1 MTPTLRLSIHHLPI
15 GSYMSYVNRVERNV
29 MHSDIFD
36 KINELYD
43 KRRQTELGGGDERI
57 KKQHAK
63 GKLTARERIDYLL
76 DKDTFIELNP
86 FMEHRGTDFGMNN
99 NDAKGEGVVTG
110 FGKINGRPIYLF
122 SQDFTVYGGA
132 LGEMHGKKIA
142 NVMDLAAKNGVP
154 FIGLNDSGGARI
166 QEGVSSLDGY
176 GHVFYRNSIYSG
188 VIPQISVI
196 MGPNAGGAVY
206 SPAITDF
213 VIMVEETSQMFI
225 TGPKVIE
232 TVTGEKISTEDLGGA
247 HIHNAKSGN
256 AHMKAESEE
265 KALDAV
271 RELLTYLPLNHKVKP
286 PTVDCEQTEDI
297 RPDLTDIVPFNP
309 TKSYDVKLIIEQ
321 VVDVDSFFEIHKDFA
336 KNIVVGFARINGQT
350 VGLIC
355 NQPKYLAGGL
365 DIDSSDKAARFIRF
379 CDAFRIPLITFED
392 VTGFFAGI
400 KQEHG
405 GIIRH
410 GAKILYA
417 YSEATVPK
425 ITMITRK
432 AYGGAYVALNSKS
445 IGADIVYAWPNAE
458 IAVMGPEGAANIIFA
473 KEIADS
479 ENPEETR
486 QEKIDIY
493 REKFANPYIAAGLGM
508 VDDVID
514 PRETRIKL
522 MQALDM
528 LKNKEEDRPKKKHG
542 NIPL

>member
-1 MTPTLRLSIHHLPI
+1 M
-15 GSYMSYVNRVERNV
+15 
-29 MHSDIFD
+29 DIFD
-36 KINELYD
+36 KISELYD
-43 KRRQTELGGGDERI
+43 KRRESELGGGDERI
-57 KKQHAK
+57 EKQHAK

-76 DKDTFIELNP
+76 DEGSFVELNP
-86 FMEHRGTDFGMNN
+86 FIEHRSTDFGMDNN
-99 NDAKGEGVVTG
+99 TVKGEGVVTG
-110 FGKINGRPIYLF
+110 YGKINGRPVYLF
-122 SQDFTVYGGA
+122 AQDFTVYGGA

-142 NVMDLAAKNGVP
+142 AVMDLAAKNGFP

-176 GHVFYRNSIYSG
+176 GQVFYRNAIYSG

-196 MGPNAGGAVY
+196 MGPSAGGAVY

-213 VIMVEETSQMFI
+213 VIMVEKTSQMFI

-256 AHMKAESEE
+256 SHKKVKSEE
-265 KALDAV
+265 EALDAV
-271 RELLTYLPLNHKVKP
+271 RTLITYLPANNKEKP
-286 PTVDCEQTEDI
+286 PVAEIESSDNI

-309 TKSYDVKLIIEQ
+309 TQTYDVKSVIEQ
-321 VVDVDSFFEIHKDFA
+321 ISDPNSFFEIHQDFA

-350 VGLIC
+350 VGLVC

-379 CDAFRIPLITFED
+379 CDAYNIPLVTFED
-392 VTGFFAGI
+392 VTGFFPGI

-425 ITMITRK
+425 ITVITRK

-473 KEIADS
+473 KEIKES
-479 ENPEETR
+479 TNPEQTR
-486 QEKIDIY
+486 QDKIATY

-514 PRETRIKL
+514 PRETRLKL
-522 MQALDM
+522 MQALEM
-528 LKNKEEDRPKKKHG
+528 LINKQEERPKKKHG

>member
-1 MTPTLRLSIHHLPI
+1 M
-15 GSYMSYVNRVERNV
+15 
-29 MHSDIFD
+29 DIYD
-36 KINELYD
+36 KISELYD

-57 KKQHAK
+57 EKQHAK
-63 GKLTARERIDYLL
+63 GKMTARERIDYML
-76 DKDTFIELNP
+76 DEGTFIELNP
-86 FMEHRGTDFGMNN
+86 FMEHRGDSFGMNGQP
-99 NDAKGEGVVTG
+99 APGEGVVTG
-110 FGKINGRPIYLF
+110 FGKIDGRDVYLF
-122 SQDFTVYGGA
+122 AQDFTVFGGA
-132 LGEMHGKKIA
+132 LGEMHAKKIA
-142 NVMDLAAKNGVP
+142 AVMDLAVKNGTP

-196 MGPNAGGAVY
+196 MGPCAGGAVY

-232 TVTGEKISTEDLGGA
+232 TVTGEQISSEDLGGA
-247 HIHNAKSGN
+247 YVHNSKSGN
-256 AHMKAESEE
+256 AHLKTHDEE
-265 KALDAV
+265 TALDAV
-271 RELLTYLPLNHKVKP
+271 RQLVSYLPSNNEQKP
-286 PTVDCEQTEDI
+286 PVLELEEKDDYRPDITDKIPFDPI
-297 RPDLTDIVPFNP
+297 RP
-309 TKSYDVKLIIEQ
+309 YDVRVVIDE
-321 VVDVDSFFEIHKDFA
+321 VVDPDSFFEIHKDFA
-336 KNIVVGFARINGQT
+336 KNIVVGFARLKGQT
-350 VGLIC
+350 VGLVC
-355 NQPKYLAGGL
+355 NQPKYMAGGL

-379 CDAFRIPLITFED
+379 CDSFNIPLITFED
-392 VTGFFAGI
+392 VTGFFPGI

-425 ITMITRK
+425 LTVITRK

-445 IGADIVYAWPNAE
+445 IGADLVYAWPNAE

-473 KEIADS
+473 KEIKES

-486 QEKIDIY
+486 QKKISEY
-493 REKFANPYIAAGLGM
+493 RERFANPYVAASLGM

-514 PRETRIKL
+514 PRETRTTLI
-522 MQALDM
+522 QALDM
-528 LKNKEEDRPKKKHG
+528 LKNKKEERPKKKHG